1 MVSVASY
8 LAALDSVRAVA
19 PAKARGRVRTEAM
32 RDIPAANSSSKSKES
47 VHRLSD
53 DGYCFRTVV
62 KI

>member
-19 PAKARGRVRTEAM
+19 PAKARGIVRTEAI
-32 RDIPAANSSSKSKES
+32 RDIPAANSLQHKES

-53 DGYCFRTVV
+53 DGYVKRVV